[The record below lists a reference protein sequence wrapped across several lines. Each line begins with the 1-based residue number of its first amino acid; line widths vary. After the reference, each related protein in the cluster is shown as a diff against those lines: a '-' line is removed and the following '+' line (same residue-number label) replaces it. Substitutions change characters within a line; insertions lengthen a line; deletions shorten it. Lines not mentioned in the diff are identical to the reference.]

1 MTAPVAADPATV
13 RAVLLEVIA
22 EILPDVPA
30 QEVLDERSLADLGAD
45 SVDRVEIIT
54 TLTHRLGSRERVS
67 RFADIRDIGAL
78 VAHLS
83 GAGDAR

>member
-54 TLTHRLGSRERVS
+54 TLTHRLRSRERVS
-67 RFADIRDIGAL
+67 RFADIRDIGGL

>member
-1 MTAPVAADPATV
+1 MTAPAATDEATI
-13 RAVLLEVIA
+13 RRVLADVVA

-30 QEVLDERSLADLGAD
+30 EEITDERSLKDLGAD

-67 RFADIRDIGAL
+67 TFADIPDIGGL
-78 VAHLS
+78 VAHLAT
-83 GAGDAR
+83 AGGRR

>member
-13 RAVLLEVIA
+13 RSVLVEVIA

-54 TLTHRLGSRERVS
+54 TLCHRLGSRERVS
-67 RFADIRDIGAL
+67 RFAEIRDIGGL
-78 VAHLS
+78 IAHLS
-83 GAGDAR
+83 GQGGAR